1 MFHIRIFFIF
11 LFLFTLNCSPN
22 KVSNN
27 HGYTSLQDKFEKIS
41 INKTNKNDIL
51 KIIGPPSSISN
62 FDKSRW
68 FYIETK
74 KTNQSLFKLGIQKI
88 EKNNILIVKFD
99 NKGILNQKKILDLN
113 DMNDVKYVKKIT
125 SKEYEKNNTLYKIFS
140 SIREKANAPVK
151 NRAKNRK

>member
-1 MFHIRIFFIF
+1 MKILLIFIF
-11 LFLFTLNCSPN
+11 LFIISCSSN
-22 KVSNN
+22 RLSNN
-27 HGYTSLQDKFEKIS
+27 HGLISLQAKYEKIT

-151 NRAKNRK
+151 NRAKNKK

>member
-1 MFHIRIFFIF
+1 MKILLIFIF
-11 LFLFTLNCSPN
+11 LFIISCSSN
-22 KVSNN
+22 RLSNN
-27 HGYTSLQDKFEKIS
+27 HGLISLQAKYDKII

-151 NRAKNRK
+151 NRGKNRK

>member
-1 MFHIRIFFIF
+1 MKILLIFIF
-11 LFLFTLNCSPN
+11 LFIISCSSSRL
-22 KVSNN
+22 SNN
-27 HGYTSLQDKFEKIS
+27 HGLTSLQAKYDKII

>member
-1 MFHIRIFFIF
+1 MKILLIFIF
-11 LFLFTLNCSPN
+11 LFIISCSSN
-22 KVSNN
+22 RLSNN
-27 HGYTSLQDKFEKIS
+27 HGLISLQAKYDKII

-74 KTNQSLFKLGIQKI
+74 KTNQSVFKLGIQKI